1 MTIEGVAIGLYAVW
15 LVSEI
20 SILRPARDRSG
31 SDPDRKSMLF
41 LASSNLV
48 APLLAIAVHIFGVG
62 SAPFSAQAKFL
73 GIALMLTGFV
83 TRWAGMWTLRK
94 FFSANVAVQSDH
106 RLVIRGPYKLVR
118 HPGYFG
124 GWLAFLGFGI
134 SLGNWIALFVLAVL
148 TIPAFLYRIKV
159 EEQVLRAAF
168 PDYVAYAERVK
179 KFIPLVW

>member
-1 MTIEGVAIGLYAVW
+1 LKIESIAIGLYLAW

-31 SDPDRKSMLF
+31 SDTDRKSMLF
-41 LASSNLV
+41 LASSNFA
-48 APLLAIAVHIFGVG
+48 APLLAFSTYFYEIG
-62 SAPFSAQAKFL
+62 SAPFSTQVKVL
-73 GIALMLTGFV
+73 GIALMVVGFV

-106 RLVIRGPYKLVR
+106 RLVIKGPYKLVR

-124 GWLAFLGFGI
+124 GWLSFLGLGL
-134 SLGNWIALFVLAVL
+134 SLGNWIALSILAVL
-148 TIPAFLYRIKV
+148 TIPAFLYRINV
-159 EEQVLRAAF
+159 EEQALRAAF
-168 PDYVAYAERVK
+168 PDYVAYAERVR

>member
-1 MTIEGVAIGLYAVW
+1 MTIEAIAIGLYLVW

-31 SDPDRKSMLF
+31 SDADRKSMLF

-48 APLLAIAVHIFGVG
+48 APLVAISLYLFGIG
-62 SAPFSAQAKFL
+62 SAPFSTQVKLFGVTL
-73 GIALMLTGFV
+73 MIAGFV
-83 TRWAGMWTLRK
+83 TRWAGMWTLKK

-106 RLVIRGPYKLVR
+106 RLVIEGPYKLVR

-124 GWLAFLGFGI
+124 GWLSFVGLGI
-134 SLGNWIALFVLAVL
+134 SLGNWVAVLILAVL
-148 TIPAFLYRIKV
+148 TVPAFLYRIRV
-159 EEQVLRAAF
+159 EEQVLSAAF
-168 PDYVAYAERVK
+168 SDYAAYAERVR